1 MSVESGP
8 AGPRPS
14 SITGS
19 VGSPRAIDDMLAMAQ
34 RNLIALVRVPQLLVF
49 STIQPIIFVLLF
61 RYVFGGAVQ
70 GSLPPGVP
78 YVEYLMPGVFVQ
90 TATFGALG
98 SAIGLAT
105 DVKSGLLERFRSLPM
120 ARSAVLT
127 GRTLGGPGAQRVRDD
142 PDADRRVPGR
152 LPDPHARVGGHVR
165 RAAAALLRV
174 HAVVDLR
181 HGRAVDGR
189 PETAQA
195 AAFPIL
201 APLVFASSAFVP
213 VSSMPSW
220 LQGFAEH
227 QPVSVTASAVR
238 GLLIGQIPGVASHEL
253 VRHPVALLV
262 RRPDRGVRAA
272 RRAQLPQGRL
282 RGLRRARCR
291 RERGRNL
298 AREHPRPARPR
309 LQRDARASRSAG

>member
-1 MSVESGP
+1 MSVQEVDQGVTSIEHHGLSRFS
-8 AGPRPS
+8 AG
-14 SITGS
+14 
-19 VGSPRAIDDMLAMAQ
+19 VADMMAVAE
-34 RNLIALVRVPQLLVF
+34 RNLIAYVRVPQLLVF
-49 STIQPIIFVLLF
+49 STIQPVMFVLLF

-127 GRTLGGPGAQRVRDD
+127 GRTAADLGRNVF
-142 PDADRRVPGR
+142 VTI
-152 LPDPHARVGGHVR
+152 LMLIVGFLVGFRILTPAWEATCGV
-165 RAAAALLRV
+165 LLLLFFGYMLSWIFATV
-174 HAVVDLR
+174 GLWTGD
-181 HGRAVDGR
+181 

-238 GLLIGQIPGVASHEL
+238 GLLIGQIPGVAATSWY
-253 VRHPVALLV
+253 VIQALIWCVGLIAVFAPLAV
-262 RRPDRGVRAA
+262 RRY
-272 RRAQLPQGRL
+272 RRAV
-282 RGLRRARCR
+282 
-291 RERGRNL
+291 
-298 AREHPRPARPR
+298 
-309 LQRDARASRSAG
+309 

>member
-1 MSVESGP
+1 MSVREVDQGITSIEHHGLGRVA
-8 AGPRPS
+8 AGFN
-14 SITGS
+14 
-19 VGSPRAIDDMLAMAQ
+19 DMLTMAQ

-49 STIQPIIFVLLF
+49 STVQPIIFVLLF

-127 GRTLGGPGAQRVRDD
+127 GRTLGDL
-142 PDADRRVPGR
+142 GR
-152 LPDPHARVGGHVR
+152 NVFVTILMLIVGFLVGFRILTPAWEATCGV
-165 RAAAALLRV
+165 LLLLFFGYMLSWIFATV
-174 HAVVDLR
+174 GLWTGD
-181 HGRAVDGR
+181 

-238 GLLIGQIPGVASHEL
+238 GLLIGQIPGVANTSWYVIQSL
-253 VRHPVALLV
+253 FWCVALIAIFAPLAV
-262 RRPDRGVRAA
+262 RRYRTAV
-272 RRAQLPQGRL
+272 
-282 RGLRRARCR
+282 
-291 RERGRNL
+291 
-298 AREHPRPARPR
+298 
-309 LQRDARASRSAG
+309 